1 MDPVILTPRLKLTLV
16 TTAEKGSQDLAWYH
30 QLRSNEQSSFWKQVQ
45 PIHSLI
51 HGTSKSLEETE
62 KGWKADPPY
71 PTVESPHRVNYAV
84 HRLLAPDTDTTQTEY
99 IGHVNLRSVS
109 TSGDTARA
117 LAIPETL
124 TSLPPAAAAATVV
137 IEVGYGFLPAAWG
150 KGFATEAVQAVMEA
164 CKATSNAARDFWRPF
179 TKVYVRAIVNGM
191 NGASLRVLD
200 KVGIAKRGIY
210 AWKGEPIFHGGEWRG
225 EVDLHIY
232 GMYLVE

>member
-1 MDPVILTPRLKLTLV
+1 MDPVIFTPRLKLTLV

-30 QLRSNEQSSFWKQVQ
+30 ELRSNEQSSFWN
-45 PIHSLI
+45 I

-71 PTVESPHRVNYAV
+71 PTAESPHRVSYAV
-84 HRLLAPDTDTTQTEY
+84 HRLLSPDSADKTQTEY
-99 IGHVNLRSVS
+99 IGHVNLRPVS
-109 TSGDTARA
+109 TSGDAVRA
-117 LAIPETL
+117 LAIPENL
-124 TSLPPAAAAATVV
+124 TSLPPSAAAATVV

-150 KGFATEAVQAVMEA
+150 KGFATEAVRATIEA
-164 CKATSNAARDFWRPF
+164 CKAVTAREFWKPF
-179 TKVYVRAIVNGM
+179 TKVYIRAIVNGL

-210 AWKGEPIFHGGEWRG
+210 GWKGEPIFHGGGWRG
-225 EVDLHIY
+225 EADLHIY